1 MAWRSKCGGACG
13 VTAEAQ
19 ASCAELEIEALTTGY
34 GKTEILRSVSLTVE
48 RGQCVGLIG
57 PNGHGKTTL
66 LRTAGGLHRPWSG
79 TVRLRGEDITGWS
92 AGRLV
97 QRGLVHVPQG
107 DLLFGDLTVEEHL
120 IIPLRRQRRRAR
132 MTRIEV
138 LYEVFPRLEERRS
151 QYARSLSGGEKRML
165 AIARSL
171 LLGAHTLLIDEPS
184 LGLSPLMVDNVYRQI
199 RELSASGITILIVE
213 ENPARLRGLAS
224 DVYLL
229 DLGAIAA
236 HLPTEALL
244 EDSSLLTTYL
254 GATFETAETA

>member
-1 MAWRSKCGGACG
+1 MTAGAP
-13 VTAEAQ
+13 
-19 ASCAELEIEALTTGY
+19 ASPAELEIEALSTGY
-34 GKTEILRSVSLTVE
+34 GKTRILESVSLDVK

-79 TVRLRGEDITGWS
+79 SVRLRGEDISGWP
-92 AGRLV
+92 ARRLV

-120 IIPLRRQRRRAR
+120 IIPLRRQRRRER
-132 MTRIEV
+132 MVRIGG
-138 LYEVFPRLEERRS
+138 LYEVFPQLGERRG

-199 RELSASGITILIVE
+199 KELSAAGITILIVE

-229 DLGAIAA
+229 DRGTIAA

-244 EDSSLLTTYL
+244 QDSSLLATYL
-254 GATFETAETA
+254 GATFEAAGAS